1 MKKLA
6 NLSIGTRLGLSFA
19 IVLGLMAAMALAS
32 IYQLRQIGQLNLEM
46 QTMAQRFAIVEKWQG
61 AVQLNLN
68 RALTLGHS
76 GYHPATVDYLSPQIK
91 ETTEQVN
98 RLQDQLDK
106 AITEP
111 AERALFVAVGD
122 KRKAY
127 LAARGQAVD
136 LFKAEKV
143 EEGLAQVKG
152 AMTETATAYLAAITA
167 LQQHDQAHAAALAA
181 EVLKRDQ
188 HAQWLMVVVGLG
200 AVGIAAWMGWSMTR
214 SVTRPLGFVIDA
226 AERIA
231 GHDLNFTPRQSE
243 RRDEIGQL
251 QRALGSMHQSLTQM
265 VRQIRV
271 GTDSVAT
278 ASGEIAAAGTDL
290 STRTENTSSALQ
302 QTASTMEQITTTVGQ
317 TAESARTANQ
327 LASSASDVARRGG
340 EVVGQVV
347 STMDEINASSKRI
360 ADIIGTIDGIA
371 FQTNILALNAAVE
384 AARAGEQGRGFA
396 VVAGEVRSLAQ
407 RSAEAARE
415 IKTLI
420 GNSVDRVETGARLV
434 AQAGTTMEEIVH
446 SVHRVSDIIGEVMA
460 ATSEQSQGINL
471 VNQSVSQ
478 LDQMTQQN
486 AALVEETAAAA
497 AQLREQSGHLADL
510 VATFRLQ
517 DATSGGGASTA
528 QAITSSLLQRTAK
541 AAKSK
546 PAASARTPAQASAAA
561 RKSSPSTSSTTTPSA
576 TKPAPA
582 AAKPAAPATAAA
594 AQGDSDWETF

>member
-6 NLSIGTRLGLSFA
+6 NLSIGARLGLSFA

-32 IYQLRQIGQLNLEM
+32 IHQLRQIGDLNRDM
-46 QTMAQRFAIVEKWQG
+46 QTTAQRFASVEKWQG
-61 AVQLNLN
+61 AVQLNLT
-68 RALTLGHS
+68 RALTMGHS
-76 GYHPATVDYLSPQIK
+76 GYHAATVDYLTPQIK
-91 ETTEQVN
+91 ATTEQVN
-98 RLQDQLDK
+98 RLQDLLDQG
-106 AITEP
+106 IDEP
-111 AERALFVAVGD
+111 EERALFTAVGE
-122 KRKAY
+122 KRKVY
-127 LAARGQAVD
+127 LAARNQAVE
-136 LFKAEKV
+136 LFKADKAA
-143 EEGLAQVKG
+143 EGLAQVKG
-152 AMTETATAYLAAITA
+152 AMTETANAYLAAIDA
-167 LQQHDQAHAAALAA
+167 LQKHDQARADALAT
-181 EVLKRDQ
+181 ELLHRNQ
-188 HAQWLMVVVGLG
+188 RAQWLLVVLGLG
-200 AVGIAAWMGWSMTR
+200 ATGIAAWMGWAMTR
-214 SVTRPLGFVIDA
+214 SVTRPLGYVIDA

-231 GHDLNFTPRQSE
+231 ANDLSVTPRQSA

-265 VRQIRV
+265 VRQIRS

-327 LASSASDVARRGG
+327 LASSASEVAKRGG

-396 VVAGEVRSLAQ
+396 VVASEVRSLAQ

-420 GNSVDRVETGARLV
+420 GNSVARVETGARLV
-434 AQAGTTMEEIVH
+434 AQAGSTMEEIVH

-510 VATFRLQ
+510 VATFKLQ
-517 DATSGGGASTA
+517 DGAAAAVT
-528 QAITSSLLQRTAK
+528 QHLLAR
-541 AAKSK
+541 
-546 PAASARTPAQASAAA
+546 ASASAAVSAKLRPAPQAAAPKATSTPAA
-561 RKSSPSTSSTTTPSA
+561 RTKSTATATATASASAPA
-576 TKPAPA
+576 TKPTAM
-582 AAKPAAPATAAA
+582 ATAT
-594 AQGDSDWETF
+594 GDGDWETF